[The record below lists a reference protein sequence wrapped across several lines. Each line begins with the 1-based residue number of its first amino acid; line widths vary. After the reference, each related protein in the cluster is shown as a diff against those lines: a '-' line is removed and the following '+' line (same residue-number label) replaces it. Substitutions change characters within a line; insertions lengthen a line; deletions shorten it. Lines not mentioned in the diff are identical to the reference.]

1 MNFVFV
7 AFFFGS
13 GGTGFCVEKKGSERP
28 ERAKTLVLIAVYES
42 RHIRGESKQVENWE
56 YDSLRP

>member
-7 AFFFGS
+7 AFFYGS

-42 RHIRGESKQVENWE
+42 RHNHGESKQVENWE
-56 YDSLRP
+56 